1 MGEHVFVEREWLESE
16 LKMGKSFEQI
26 AGELG
31 RHGSTV
37 AYWAQKH
44 GLRSAGATRY
54 AARGAPDRDTIE
66 RLAAEGTSLRELA
79 EAVDRSI
86 STVRYWLGRWGI
98 DRKRPPGKA
107 PTDPATAPDVTEM
120 TCARHGRTKF
130 RLEGRGYYRC
140 LRCRQERV
148 SEWRRRVKRRL
159 IEEAG
164 GRCALCGYD
173 RCPAALQFHHVD
185 PATKSFALSRQGVTR
200 SFAET
205 KAETLKCVLLCANC
219 HAEVEIG
226 YASLPAA

>member
-1 MGEHVFVEREWLESE
+1 MGEHVFVDREWLESE

-54 AARGAPDRDTIE
+54 AARGAPERDTIE
-66 RLAAEGTSLRELA
+66 RLAADGASLRELA

-98 DRKRPPGKA
+98 DRKRPPGNA

-185 PATKSFALSRQGVTR
+185 RATKSFALSRQGITR
-200 SFAET
+200 SLAEA